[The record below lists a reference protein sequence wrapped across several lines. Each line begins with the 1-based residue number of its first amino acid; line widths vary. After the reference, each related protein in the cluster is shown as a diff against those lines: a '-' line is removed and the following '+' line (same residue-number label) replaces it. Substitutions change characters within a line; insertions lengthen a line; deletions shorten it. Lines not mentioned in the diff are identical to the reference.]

1 MEKNNEILEKA
12 TMALMVLVSAILT
25 YTTYQHAK
33 ISGFSYLTVISLVFI
48 LALIGLVIWLLIDK
62 TDFDSKLPQE
72 KVHEKPKPLTQIE
85 KITYGFVVFVA
96 LLIVFNQMQLSQAS
110 ALLGVKSPLAFKTSS
125 SKVKLQL
132 TGDPVKDA
140 IAVMIPTGT
149 PFYGDQLGVSFD
161 DPIKSL
167 TIIANLDPSYGRNK
181 LQLTSTEKDRY
192 IKILTTPTMGCE
204 YCCSVNTAVT
214 KDGRPT
220 CGCQHSWAM
229 RGLTAYLIKNY
240 PDMTDQQIMR
250 EVAKWKALFFP
261 KQMVQKYIAETQSGQ
276 FTADIAS
283 ILLDVDESK
292 LKEMKTTV
300 ASSGDQNSAG
310 NGAPSSLDNLPGMV
324 GGC

>member
-1 MEKNNEILEKA
+1 MEKNNETFEKA
-12 TMALMVLVSAILT
+12 IMALMVIVSAILT

-33 ISGFSYLTVISLVFI
+33 LAGFSYLTVISLVFI
-48 LALIGLVIWLLIDK
+48 LALIGLVIWLLVDK
-62 TDFDSKLPQE
+62 AEFKTAVP
-72 KVHEKPKPLTQIE
+72 HEKIKAKPTPLTQIE

-110 ALLGVKSPLAFKTSS
+110 ALLGVKSPLTFKTSS

-149 PFYGDQLGVSFD
+149 PFYGEALRVSFD

-167 TIIANLDPSYGRNK
+167 DIIANLDPSYGRNK
-181 LQLTSTEKDRY
+181 LQLTSAEKEKY
-192 IKILTTPTMGCE
+192 IRILTTPSMGCE
-204 YCCSVNTAVT
+204 YCCGADTAVT

-229 RGLTAYLIKNY
+229 RGLGAYLIKNY
-240 PDMTDQQIMR
+240 PDMTDEQIMR
-250 EVAKWKALFFP
+250 EISKWKALFFP
-261 KQMVQKYIAETQSGQ
+261 KQMVQKYIQETQSGQ
-276 FTADIAS
+276 FTADISS
-283 ILLDVDESK
+283 ILLDVDEDK

-300 ASSGDQNSAG
+300 ASSDSQASGNDASA
-310 NGAPSSLDNLPGMV
+310 SLEDLPGMV